1 MTRDEFLDNIEYFSE
16 LIDFCQEYGCDYLDD
31 VYDDDSRDE
40 EINYCVSEYGN
51 DYSWYDL
58 RDLLHDIP
66 TGYDYYRQNGSFD
79 WDGLDDDDFQSYK
92 DDVYEWAVDN
102 DIFDEGYDPFEED
115 EEPEE
120 EEDNVPLAE
129 EDFSIGELMHMS
141 SSMLISIRSDETKK
155 MLEADAKFNEYVAQN
170 MPKQLA

>member
-1 MTRDEFLDNIEYFSE
+1 M
-16 LIDFCQEYGCDYLDD
+16 
-31 VYDDDSRDE
+31 
-40 EINYCVSEYGN
+40 
-51 DYSWYDL
+51 
-58 RDLLHDIP
+58 LHDIP

-120 EEDNVPLAE
+120 EEDDVPLAE

-155 MLEADAKFNEYVAQN
+155 MLEADVKFNEYVAQN